1 MTRSQSWGEEGEN
14 GRGSMKITERWRIS
28 RMPTV
33 TPLPTATPFS
43 EATRLPPAT
52 PLPPA
57 IPCLPS
63 PYIPRFAPI
72 HLHRHL
78 AYSSCSSSYL
88 ISSSP

>member
-14 GRGSMKITERWRIS
+14 ERGSMKNTERWRIR

-43 EATRLPPAT
+43 AAT

-63 PYIPRFAPI
+63 SYIPRFAPI
-72 HLHRHL
+72 HLH
-78 AYSSCSSSYL
+78 
-88 ISSSP
+88 